1 MNLENLNLNNN
12 HNRTT
17 VENNLRP
24 PAFPDAVIYVM
35 KILIDLRNH
44 GTYLIVELWNSRNPR
59 QFILT
64 PVIGSHNFYHWL
76 SDFLEH
82 SSINTRFEEHK
93 QNIPKLFVQLGRYR
107 RKLLRNLQTS
117 LRSTTD
123 QLLQLIE
130 HLINLLEYIR

>member
-59 QFILT
+59 
-64 PVIGSHNFYHWL
+64 
-76 SDFLEH
+76 
-82 SSINTRFEEHK
+82 
-93 QNIPKLFVQLGRYR
+93 
-107 RKLLRNLQTS
+107 
-117 LRSTTD
+117 
-123 QLLQLIE
+123 
-130 HLINLLEYIR
+130 